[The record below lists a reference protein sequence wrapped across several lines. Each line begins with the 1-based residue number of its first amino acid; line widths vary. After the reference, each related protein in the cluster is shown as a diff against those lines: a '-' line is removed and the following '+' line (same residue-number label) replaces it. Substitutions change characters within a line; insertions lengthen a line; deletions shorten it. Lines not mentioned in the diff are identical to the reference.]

1 MLSLAMKAGKV
12 VSGEFQT
19 EQAIKGGSAALVIIA
34 EEASAN
40 TQKKFRNMCAYY
52 KVPHLVYG
60 TKEQLGRT
68 IGREERSSVAV
79 CDRNFAEKIAAM
91 LTEPCG
97 MERSVDQC
105 KGKKSEKCK

>member
-19 EQAIKGGSAALVIIA
+19 EQAVKGGTAALVIIA
-34 EEASAN
+34 EDASAN

-52 KVPHLVYG
+52 KVPSLVYG
-60 TKEQLGRT
+60 EKALLGRT
-68 IGREERSSVAV
+68 IGREERSSLAV
-79 CDRNFAEKIAAM
+79 CDGKFAGKIAAM

-97 MERSVDQC
+97 VERSVDRC